1 MSNKKPTE
9 VIGGEGADTRMGS
22 RQDFSFDRADPLMNV
37 GHSDLLKDAFPGRT
51 QPIIND
57 PVDGMP
63 RPSDDRVQT
72 NILPF
77 NEDTFV
83 CIEDERQWVEVFT
96 EGDTDSWQWQVPLGK
111 AQSVAP
117 TRSRWDDNGD
127 EREPATFKKDE
138 VKKCFGLDVVITN
151 GQMVRVRPIRQ
162 RCTFYTEQLA
172 VADDVDATPLYRFCS
187 AFRTLAGA
195 HWSVFDESIL
205 ACSARNPRDFV
216 GEKQLVKR
224 NRDKIEQGRNQRMIE
239 LIAPD
244 TDHEYER
251 VKRIAET
258 ATIDMCEFMIEAQP
272 GYPSTVTGRMVLF
285 TPFALIKQKTI
296 FKPNMIV
303 LPEKGFQPRDA
314 WFEHKTFDGG
324 EEFMKSGS
332 GDTIVR
338 IPIDEP
344 AYTSDDDADTW
355 PAFNES
361 RNPMLRLQI
370 MRNAEAAALALRNGK
385 IVHVIGETIH
395 GRPAFFAALTLF
407 FVSKAAG
414 DSMSGLDCLDVVE
427 SNMIGECVTNNTHR
441 VFLKRMM

>member
-1 MSNKKPTE
+1 
-9 VIGGEGADTRMGS
+9 
-22 RQDFSFDRADPLMNV
+22 
-37 GHSDLLKDAFPGRT
+37 
-51 QPIIND
+51 
-57 PVDGMP
+57 
-63 RPSDDRVQT
+63 
-72 NILPF
+72 
-77 NEDTFV
+77 
-83 CIEDERQWVEVFT
+83 
-96 EGDTDSWQWQVPLGK
+96 
-111 AQSVAP
+111 
-117 TRSRWDDNGD
+117 
-127 EREPATFKKDE
+127 
-138 VKKCFGLDVVITN
+138 
-151 GQMVRVRPIRQ
+151 
-162 RCTFYTEQLA
+162 
-172 VADDVDATPLYRFCS
+172 
-187 AFRTLAGA
+187 
-195 HWSVFDESIL
+195 
-205 ACSARNPRDFV
+205 
-216 GEKQLVKR
+216 
-224 NRDKIEQGRNQRMIE
+224 
-239 LIAPD
+239 
-244 TDHEYER
+244 
-251 VKRIAET
+251 
-258 ATIDMCEFMIEAQP
+258 
-272 GYPSTVTGRMVLF
+272 MVLF

-414 DSMSGLDCLDVVE
+414 GSMSGLDCLDVVE